1 MKYNAEDIVHQEF
14 ERRWRGYDQD
24 QVHEFL
30 HTLSRE
36 WDFMTEELLRLQSQS
51 EEQAAE
57 LREFRRR
64 EGQLL
69 DALSTAKDVA
79 TELERKATER
89 GERIVEEARRK
100 ADQIAESAER
110 QQHKLLAEIQEL
122 QRQRGRLDRELR
134 AVLEVH
140 LQLLDDLAD
149 VQADE
154 PAPEERGPTI
164 HRSPRTQPP
173 TSKPTAPAP
182 LAEVDEDYE
191 TLVGVM
197 PTVRYD
203 AGS

>member
-1 MKYNAEDIVHQEF
+1 
-14 ERRWRGYDQD
+14 
-24 QVHEFL
+24 
-30 HTLSRE
+30 
-36 WDFMTEELLRLQSQS
+36 
-51 EEQAAE
+51 
-57 LREFRRR
+57 
-64 EGQLL
+64 
-69 DALSTAKDVA
+69 
-79 TELERKATER
+79 
-89 GERIVEEARRK
+89 
-100 ADQIAESAER
+100 
-110 QQHKLLAEIQEL
+110 
-122 QRQRGRLDRELR
+122 
-134 AVLEVH
+134 VH

-149 VQADE
+149 VQTDE